1 MSYSNLWNINPT
13 AIPKYSAE
21 TPEPKTKNTP
31 TFADSIDSDFK
42 SSIADSA
49 KEAGFRADFAKD
61 FTRALGRPFIKNSGY
76 LGNMLANVPNYI
88 INDIPRAM
96 AYAGQSIWDNP
107 TAKTI
112 LGGVYNTLT
121 DASNSYGN
129 TVDKYIGGD
138 LSANGYDSV
147 TQEFLG
153 DYAQP
158 ESQADL
164 QQAAEL
170 INTASTLGMGGLTAK
185 ALKSVGK
192 YALKYPKSVV
202 AIPAVV
208 NSVGPGLSAE
218 DSIKSKSI
226 PKEYYG
232 VFDKQPWASR
242 FMESFPES
250 RQEDAKAYLIREI
263 INSGGSLDNL
273 EDVLPILDKMSQ
285 FKMSQEIK

>member
-13 AIPKYSAE
+13 AIPEYSAE

-31 TFADSIDSDFK
+31 TFADSIDPDFK

-88 INDIPRAM
+88 INGMPRAM

-112 LGGVYNTLT
+112 LGAVYNTFT
-121 DASNSYGN
+121 DAYNSYGN

-138 LSANGYDSV
+138 LSANAYDSV

-164 QQAAEL
+164 QQAAEKM
-170 INTASTLGMGGLTAK
+170 NTVSGIGMGGLTAK
-185 ALKSVGK
+185 ALSTLVKFPIKHPELFTAAAAG
-192 YALKYPKSVV
+192 L
-202 AIPAVV
+202 
-208 NSVGPGLSAE
+208 GLSA
-218 DSIKSKSI
+218 DDNRKLAPIT
-226 PKEYYG
+226 KEHY
-232 VFDKQPWASR
+232 VAFDKQPWVNNFLKIYPDPISR
-242 FMESFPES
+242 EE
-250 RQEDAKAYLIREI
+250 AKALLIRTV
-263 INSGGSLDNL
+263 INDKGSLNNPS
-273 EDVLPILDKMSQ
+273 DVQKAYIKMSEES
-285 FKMSQEIK
+285 KNGN